1 MSYKVTVII
10 PTYNSVEF
18 LDSTIASIMNQSIG
32 FENIE
37 VIIVDDYSTDNTQE
51 LINSYCEK
59 YDNIKTYES
68 GKKTGTPGRAR
79 NIGIANSTAEFIM
92 FIDHDDNY
100 LPESIEKLYNAV
112 TKNSCDVAIGKFQTF
127 GEQRIV
133 PEDWITSD
141 VTLNSIDEDLRFFS
155 INNIWRMIFP
165 KEFLNKHDITFPEGV
180 FAEDLTFMIDAFVNA
195 SKIVF
200 INDIVYNFRLRTGD
214 DSSTSLSKGMH
225 YLNGLIEGYNN
236 TVDVLKKNNACKYY
250 DTIFNQHLSCCISD
264 VALSKTISFEDK
276 KELVNK
282 SLELFDK
289 ISDVNPT
296 PENNAIKSIIT
307 QIRARNLD
315 EAYSLM
321 GDYQL
326 FRNRIHELE
335 VELASKREQV
345 ARLQTT
351 KGWFKYKIKNIKE
364 RL

>member
-1 MSYKVTVII
+1 
-10 PTYNSVEF
+10 
-18 LDSTIASIMNQSIG
+18 
-32 FENIE
+32 
-37 VIIVDDYSTDNTQE
+37 
-51 LINSYCEK
+51 
-59 YDNIKTYES
+59 
-68 GKKTGTPGRAR
+68 
-79 NIGIANSTAEFIM
+79 M

-214 DSSTSLSKGMH
+214 DSSTSLSKGMY
-225 YLNGLIEGYNN
+225 YLNGLIKGYNN

-250 DTIFNQHLSCCISD
+250 DIIFNQHLSCCISD

-282 SLELFDK
+282 SLELFDG
-289 ISDVNPT
+289 IGDVNPT
-296 PENNAIKSIIT
+296 PKNNAIKSIIT

-335 VELASKREQV
+335 VELASKTEQV

-351 KGWFKYKIKNIKE
+351 KGWFKYKIKNIKQ
-364 RL
+364 RF